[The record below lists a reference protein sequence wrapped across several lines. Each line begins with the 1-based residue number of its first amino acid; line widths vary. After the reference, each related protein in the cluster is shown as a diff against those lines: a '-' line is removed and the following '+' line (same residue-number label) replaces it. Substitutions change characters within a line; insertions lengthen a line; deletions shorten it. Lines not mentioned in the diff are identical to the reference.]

1 MDRFLNNDISIS
13 DPILTLYQL
22 TAGEM
27 PQSVNT
33 AAYGRG
39 IDNGDWRPHLAM
51 ILAGH
56 SSQSDLSLLALE
68 RLGDGLLSRKHVYA
82 AHLCYLLMNSLKNID
97 DKQKEFRLP
106 GKIWLIGVPP
116 TYITSGG
123 DVVNNTS
130 DGFQEDNI
138 ASNHTLSP
146 LFATSEAIQLT

>member
-1 MDRFLNNDISIS
+1 MYIIPL
-13 DPILTLYQL
+13 
-22 TAGEM
+22 
-27 PQSVNT
+27 
-33 AAYGRG
+33 G

-146 LFATSEAIQLT
+146 LFATSEAIQLTEIYEYSIQLANRKFHLRQLMVCLVFFNVIY